1 MTGYEQQASFLGLGP
16 RPGRAARSGSSAG
29 LECLRGTV
37 EHPAGWPLRD
47 RWAAVRDRWAAVRDR
62 WAAVR
67 DRWAGPE
74 YGTGGPYGTGGGQQP
89 PTAIKTYRTQ
99 AIIIVVC
106 SVLFGLL
113 GLITGI
119 PALIYSTRVTESLS
133 RGDSM
138 QAVNASRRARVLC
151 WISVGIIALVW
162 LIIIIAAVASGHN
175 SNVTNTGNT
184 GNT

>member
-1 MTGYEQQASFLGLGP
+1 MTGYEQQDPSSGWDQGQAAPPGQGPPPDWNASGGQWNTQQGGP
-16 RPGRAARSGSSAG
+16 Y
-29 LECLRGTV
+29 GT
-37 EHPAGWPLRD
+37 G
-47 RWAAVRDRWAAVRDR
+47 
-62 WAAVR
+62 
-67 DRWAGPE
+67 GPQYGTGGPQYGTGGPQYGTGGPQ

-133 RGDSM
+133 RGDFM